1 MPRKKVL
8 QARSDIHV
16 RGGGMGGLC
25 HVTHLSVSSKE
36 LEDSKA
42 LRLVEPSYDM
52 GLVNS
57 CSSLKR

>member
-1 MPRKKVL
+1 
-8 QARSDIHV
+8 
-16 RGGGMGGLC
+16 MGGLC